1 MRKFTLALLAVAAT
15 LATGAAN
22 AADLPRKAPP
32 MVMPA
37 PVFSWTGFYI
47 GINGGYGWAD
57 TKNGFT
63 EFDNASG
70 GVFGVQGGF
79 NYQFAGSPIVI
90 GIEADYQGANIKADG
105 IFFGTLTNVELERFG
120 TVRGRLGFA
129 WDRFLIYGTGGW
141 AYGAQTEIS
150 LGFPFFVSGRQELS
164 GWTAGAGIEWAFA
177 PNWSAKIE
185 YLHLDLKREGFFGPE
200 VCLLAGL
207 HVRFECRHHPRRR
220 ELPLRPVAHGG
231 LIAPAR
237 DTNELKSLRKEAF
250 LFSRLGQGFVTTTT
264 RGPRTVHCTDGALL
278 SRCWPPTPA
287 SNHAAAAPSSAAA
300 PAMNAR
306 ITVLRRARAMLSF
319 ALAMAVSTRRS
330 ASGWPSPVRAA
341 TRRVR
346 YARSSAFTPVWL
358 DAVSRMRAAS
368 ARVA

>member
-1 MRKFTLALLAVAAT
+1 MRKFTLALLAVAAM

-32 MVMPA
+32 MVVPA

-47 GINGGYGWAD
+47 GINGGYGWAN

-63 EFDNASG
+63 DFDNASG

-79 NYQFAGSPIVI
+79 NYQFVGSPIVI

-105 IFFGTLTNVELERFG
+105 VFLGTLTNVELERFG

-141 AYGAQTEIS
+141 AYAAQTEIS
-150 LGFPFFVSGRQELS
+150 LGFPFFVSGSQELS

-200 VCLLAGL
+200 VNACLLGCSSGLNVDIIRGGVNFRFGPWLAAG
-207 HVRFECRHHPRRR
+207 P
-220 ELPLRPVAHGG
+220 
-231 LIAPAR
+231 
-237 DTNELKSLRKEAF
+237 
-250 LFSRLGQGFVTTTT
+250 
-264 RGPRTVHCTDGALL
+264 GP
-278 SRCWPPTPA
+278 
-287 SNHAAAAPSSAAA
+287 
-300 PAMNAR
+300 
-306 ITVLRRARAMLSF
+306 
-319 ALAMAVSTRRS
+319 
-330 ASGWPSPVRAA
+330 
-341 TRRVR
+341 
-346 YARSSAFTPVWL
+346 Y
-358 DAVSRMRAAS
+358 
-368 ARVA
+368 